1 VGVDALHTRD
11 VRQTHRLLIRHILA
25 VRSIPVFSHCK
36 AVFIFESNL
45 AFESQHLLHALEAA
59 GIKNWVSLSEGQQ
72 GTLGWLTTADR
83 KESMC
88 LLLREAMTVGRICL
102 HERFFSCELEPRE
115 ARKRISD
122 ELSTYCIVTEPAKT
136 TFGKMRKTYT
146 GKLFGKQDDLSI
158 AIQLAVIGQQ
168 KFFQDSKVYASS
180 FTRNSNTCTQP
191 PTPCKPPHHPLFPLA
206 VCLSTAISAWTT
218 T

>member
-1 VGVDALHTRD
+1 MGVDALHTRD

-122 ELSTYCIVTEPAKT
+122 ELSNYCIVTEPAKT

-168 KFFQDSKVYASS
+168 KFFQDSKVYALFFHQKLEHMYTTSYTMQAPS
-180 FTRNSNTCTQP
+180 QP
-191 PTPCKPPHHPLFPLA
+191 PLPSC
-206 VCLSTAISAWTT
+206 CLP
-218 T
+218 